1 MAHRHGPQETRAE
14 ATEEDIR
21 CSKQQHAQKTLDVA
35 IWGSSADV
43 LILAVVLIWGSSAM
57 ARGPDGLWNPHTLVA
72 PPRPLRPGW
81 ALREWPP
88 WVNQR
93 TRAPGWET
101 SAGATFGDRDMIRL
115 HEIEAVNRAQRII
128 SGRCWWRLS
137 DAIVRRARRAWL
149 INMSIDM
156 RLTMPGLGRTRS
168 RWAGT
173 DIGPHHAEAAAYL
186 EQERIALRWEYNSEL
201 EEI

>member
-1 MAHRHGPQETRAE
+1 MAHWHGPQETRAE

-72 PPRPLRPGW
+72 PLRLW
-81 ALREWPP
+81 WINHP
-88 WVNQR
+88 W

-101 SAGATFGDRDMIRL
+101 SEGATRGDRDMIRL
-115 HEIEAVNRAQRII
+115 HEIEAVNRAERII

-156 RLTMPGLGRTRS
+156 RRTMPGLGRTRS
-168 RWAGT
+168 RWVDT
-173 DIGPHHAEAAAYL
+173 DNAEAAAYL
-186 EQERIALRWEYNSEL
+186 EQRWAYNSTMG
-201 EEI
+201 EI

>member
-1 MAHRHGPQETRAE
+1 MVPADALGRAPAMQQVDVLMLIPRSALRFMDADRYKIRREEADAVSRAE
-14 ATEEDIR
+14 
-21 CSKQQHAQKTLDVA
+21 
-35 IWGSSADV
+35 
-43 LILAVVLIWGSSAM
+43 
-57 ARGPDGLWNPHTLVA
+57 
-72 PPRPLRPGW
+72 
-81 ALREWPP
+81 
-88 WVNQR
+88 
-93 TRAPGWET
+93 
-101 SAGATFGDRDMIRL
+101 
-115 HEIEAVNRAQRII
+115 RII

-168 RWAGT
+168 RWATWVDT

-186 EQERIALRWEYNSEL
+186 GQERIALRWAYNSTM

>member
-14 ATEEDIR
+14 ATEENIR

-72 PPRPLRPGW
+72 PLRLW
-81 ALREWPP
+81 RINHP
-88 WVNQR
+88 W

-101 SAGATFGDRDMIRL
+101 SEGATRGDRDMIRL

-168 RWAGT
+168 RWATWVDT

-186 EQERIALRWEYNSEL
+186 GQERIALRWAYNSTV

>member
-1 MAHRHGPQETRAE
+1 M
-14 ATEEDIR
+14 
-21 CSKQQHAQKTLDVA
+21 
-35 IWGSSADV
+35 

-72 PPRPLRPGW
+72 PLRLW
-81 ALREWPP
+81 WLHHP
-88 WVNQR
+88 W

-101 SAGATFGDRDMIRL
+101 SEGATRGDRDMIRL
-115 HEIEAVNRAQRII
+115 HEIEAVNRAERII

-149 INMSIDM
+149 SNMSIDM

-168 RWAGT
+168 RWATSVDT

-186 EQERIALRWEYNSEL
+186 EQERIALRWAYNSTV

>member
-21 CSKQQHAQKTLDVA
+21 CSKQQHAQKTFDVA

-57 ARGPDGLWNPHTLVA
+57 ARGPDGLWNPYGLSLGLWWLHDDG
-72 PPRPLRPGW
+72 PW
-81 ALREWPP
+81 A
-88 WVNQR
+88 
-93 TRAPGWET
+93 T
-101 SAGATFGDRDMIRL
+101 SAGATKGDRYMIRL
-115 HEIEAVNRAQRII
+115 HEIEAVNRAERII
-128 SGRCWWRLS
+128 SGRCWRRLS

-156 RLTMPGLGRTRS
+156 RPTMPGLGRTRS
-168 RWAGT
+168 RWATWVDT
-173 DIGPHHAEAAAYL
+173 DIGP
-186 EQERIALRWEYNSEL
+186 QERIALRGAYNSEV

>member
-1 MAHRHGPQETRAE
+1 
-14 ATEEDIR
+14 
-21 CSKQQHAQKTLDVA
+21 
-35 IWGSSADV
+35 
-43 LILAVVLIWGSSAM
+43 M

-72 PPRPLRPGW
+72 PLRLW
-81 ALREWPP
+81 WINHP
-88 WVNQR
+88 W
-93 TRAPGWET
+93 TRAPAPGWET
-101 SAGATFGDRDMIRL
+101 SEGATRGDRDMIRL
-115 HEIEAVNRAQRII
+115 REIEAVNRAERII

-168 RWAGT
+168 RWATWVDT
-173 DIGPHHAEAAAYL
+173 DIGPHHAEAAVYL
-186 EQERIALRWEYNSEL
+186 EQERIALRWAYNFEV

>member
-43 LILAVVLIWGSSAM
+43 LMLAVVLIWGSSAM

-72 PPRPLRPGW
+72 PLRLW
-81 ALREWPP
+81 WLHHP
-88 WVNQR
+88 WTV
-93 TRAPGWET
+93 APGWET
-101 SAGATFGDRDMIRL
+101 SEGATRGDRDMIRL
-115 HEIEAVNRAQRII
+115 REIEAVNRAERII

-168 RWAGT
+168 RWATSVDT

-186 EQERIALRWEYNSEL
+186 EQERIALRWAYNSTV